1 MVFVLRAVRGV
12 WVAAAAVGIDTASV
26 SGFGR
31 LIDRFCFNF
40 NLLLV
45 NMIKE
50 VFAKKTVA
58 DCEGTLPSVEPKF
71 QLKSILLY
79 Y

>member
-1 MVFVLRAVRGV
+1 MDVMKICRHFA
-12 WVAAAAVGIDTASV
+12 IS
-26 SGFGR
+26 
-31 LIDRFCFNF
+31 
-40 NLLLV
+40 V